1 MSGIAGS
8 NDGVTAHALRRELH
22 ASRAVPSVITGV
34 LVAAACILLFL
45 EAVLKAVGDPPF
57 LIDLDE
63 VAAALGRL
71 PGLVPASVL
80 VPAGLLVFILGL
92 VLALAAVLPGRRARF
107 AVPNARAAVVVD
119 SEILAAT
126 LARRARLA
134 AGVGPEQVLVTVGR
148 RRVEVSVRP
157 TSGIPVDAE
166 AVRQAVEEDLRGTVA
181 EPFPTV
187 QVAIAPSGVI
197 GQ

>member
-1 MSGIAGS
+1 MSGTTS
-8 NDGVTAHALRRELH
+8 SVDGVTARALRRELH
-22 ASRAVPSVITGV
+22 SSRAVPSVITGI

-57 LIDLDE
+57 LIDLDA
-63 VAAALGRL
+63 VATALGRL
-71 PGLVPASVL
+71 PDLLPASVL
-80 VPAGLLVFILGL
+80 VPAGLLVFVVGL
-92 VLALAAVLPGRRARF
+92 VLVLAAVLPGRRARY

-148 RRVEVSVRP
+148 RLVEVAVRP

-166 AVRQAVEEDLRGTVA
+166 TVRRAVEEDLRGTIA

-187 QVAIAPSGVI
+187 KVSIAPSGVI